1 MINQV
6 IDTYVKDFLTYR
18 HKDWY
23 WVINPDTKE
32 WVVSVG
38 NTGYTFFNSEFW
50 FTFSKFYPVK
60 DLTKTIQD
68 WVIYKLDTPI
78 SKHCYPDYVYGDYDW
93 RDEFDIKEITEVI
106 NEGELISSCKHD
118 PLS

>member
-1 MINQV
+1 MTNRA

-32 WVVSVG
+32 WLVSVG
-38 NTGYTFFNSEFW
+38 KTGYTFFNSEFW
-50 FTFSKFYPVK
+50 LTFSKFYPVK

-68 WVIYKLDTPI
+68 WVIYKLDAPI
-78 SKHCYPDYVYGDYDW
+78 SEHCYPDYVSGDYDW
-93 RDEFDIKEITEVI
+93 RNEFDIMEITEVI
-106 NEGELISSCKHD
+106 HEGKVFI
-118 PLS
+118 